1 MRTHPFRR
9 VQKTTRSLIRYAAIV
24 LFLVGWLTGAA
35 SISPTWAQTA
45 STGAVNGTIVDQSG
59 ATVAQAKIRVT
70 NDATGE
76 AQEFT
81 SQQNGNYLAPLL
93 TPGSYQLEASKS
105 GFKTVVRKGIQVVVT
120 ETETANVVLVVGALS
135 DRVVVTADAEILQTE
150 SAALGHVTDQN
161 MVENLPLVTR
171 NYTQILDLSPGVS
184 ADVNDAA
191 TLGSG
196 DAIFS
201 VHGQV
206 VTDNNFQMNGLGV
219 NDLFFGVVQLPIPNP
234 DTIQE
239 FKAQTGEYD
248 ASFGRDAGANVN
260 VVTKGG
266 SNQFHGS
273 AFEFFRNDD
282 LNANDFFLKQAGEPR
297 GVLKQNQFG
306 FTLGGPIVKEKLF
319 FFTSY
324 QGTRQRNG
332 LDPSCLGTFITPTQI
347 TSSATSRTAAALG
360 AAFAGQPGALG
371 PPVAADG
378 SNISPQ
384 AIALL
389 NTTVSGGGFLIP
401 APQNDTTGSSSVS
414 AACPFYE
421 DQFMTNADYVQSS
434 RSKWSGRFFWADNN
448 LANNFSTNAGT
459 GGGNVPGFPS
469 TVDNQFR
476 YFTLSNSYVISPN
489 LVNQVVVG
497 FGRSVRLGVPQQP
510 TVTVPGGSAAP
521 LTLGALGITAPPNDN
536 IAPSIAVL
544 GNFAIGGNGQ
554 GFNDAQNNYSFEDT
568 LSYVHGRHSL
578 HFGGGLSRQQINFEN
593 FTFPGLIVFAN
604 MPDFLTGNPVLVAD
618 LQGLLDRAWRAWNG
632 DLYAQDNIQVTPRLT
647 IYAGL
652 RYDREGVI
660 GDSLG
665 RSSNY
670 NPNLLNPNP
679 PAGGTLAGVVVASN
693 FKGTL
698 PDGVTRAATAAAING
713 DGQNKF
719 GPRLGYAYRLPGTN
733 RLLLR
738 GGYGMYFTRSTGQ
751 LFLQLIAV
759 PPFSDFRVVEPSVGV
774 SVANPFAPVPTFP
787 NFSPLAYSPS
797 TALAP
802 QIFSPNY
809 QPSIL
814 QEYTTSL
821 QAELARN
828 LLLEV
833 GFDGV
838 RGTKLAEE
846 RAFNQAVDATV
857 TPINGQTT
865 NTLVNLQERLP
876 FQGFSPGATELQTE
890 GASWYNALDV
900 SLNKRFSN
908 GLQFLAS
915 YTWAKSLTD
924 ANGYSN
930 ATQQGANLV
939 GNQNDDRARYGP
951 DGFIRPQ
958 RLVVSYLYDLPGPK
972 DRLSLAGRFLDG
984 WGVSGVTTIQSG
996 ERLTITIVDPNN
1008 AFGITG
1014 AGINPDPAQIAP
1026 GCTAGQLVTRGST
1039 QSKLS
1044 NYFNTSCF
1052 TTPPVIS
1059 ADGATAFGNASPGI
1073 VAGPGQVNFDFA
1085 VIKRTPLGSSESKN
1099 LEFRAEFFNL
1109 FNHTQFANPS
1119 TLFGTPTLISTFG
1132 VINSTI
1138 VSPRVVQLALKL
1150 NF

>member
-1 MRTHPFRR
+1 MRIHPFRR
-9 VQKTTRSLIRYAAIV
+9 VQKTTRSLIRCGVVV
-24 LFLVGWLTGAA
+24 LLLAGWLTGAA
-35 SISPTWAQTA
+35 GISPTWAQTA

-76 AQEFT
+76 VHEFT
-81 SQQNGNYLAPLL
+81 SQQNGSYLAPLL
-93 TPGSYQLEASKS
+93 TPGSYQLEVSKS
-105 GFKTVVRKGIQVVVT
+105 GFKTVVRKGIQIVVT

-150 SAALGHVTDQN
+150 SAALGHVTDQQ
-161 MVENLPLVTR
+161 MVDNLPLVTR

-191 TLGSG
+191 GLGSG
-196 DAIFS
+196 TATFS

-219 NDLFFGVVQLPIPNP
+219 NDLFFGNIQLPIPNP

-273 AFEFFRNDD
+273 VFEFFRNDD
-282 LNANDFFLKQAGEPR
+282 LNANDFFLKEEGQPR

-306 FTLGGPIVKEKLF
+306 FTFGGPVVKDKLF

-332 LDPSCLGTFITPTQI
+332 LDSSCLGTFVTPTQI

-448 LANNFSTNAGT
+448 LANNFTPNAGT

-469 TVDNQFR
+469 TVDSQFR
-476 YFTLSNSYVISPN
+476 FFTLSNSYVISPN

-510 TVTVPGGSAAP
+510 TVTVPGSSAAP

-554 GFNDAQNNYSFEDT
+554 GFNDAQNNYSFEDS
-568 LSYVHGRHSL
+568 LSYVHGRHSF

-604 MPDFLTGNPVLVAD
+604 MPDFLTGNPFLVAD
-618 LQGLLDRAWRAWNG
+618 LQGLVGRAWRAWNG

-698 PDGVTRAATAAAING
+698 PDGVTRAATSAAING
-713 DGQNKF
+713 DGQNDF

-759 PPFSDFRVVEPSVGV
+759 PPFSDFRVALPSIGAQ
-774 SVANPFAPVPTFP
+774 VADPFQPVPTFP

-846 RAFNQAVDATV
+846 RAFNQALDATV

-865 NTLVNLQERLP
+865 NTLANLQERLP
-876 FQGFSPGATELQTE
+876 FQGFSAGATELQTE

-930 ATQQGANLV
+930 ATGQGANLV

-951 DGFIRPQ
+951 DAFIRPQ

-972 DRLSLAGRFLDG
+972 DRLSLAGRFLGG

-1014 AGINPDPAQIAP
+1014 AGLNPDPAQIAP

-1039 QSKLS
+1039 QSKLN
-1044 NYFNTSCF
+1044 NYFNTACF

-1059 ADGATAFGNASPGI
+1059 ADGATAFGNAGPGI

-1085 VIKRTPLGSSESKN
+1085 AIKRTPLGSSESKN

-1119 TLFGTPTLISTFG
+1119 TLSGFPTFG
-1132 VINSTI
+1132 VISSTV

-1150 NF
+1150 DF